1 MVGGMGGGGGG
12 GHQHLLYTKCQGFA
26 ARMWTFPNDLFPYVQ
41 HLEQNYMG
49 EFTVKFNILNYTC

>member
-1 MVGGMGGGGGG
+1 MGGGGGG